1 MASVNKV
8 ILVGHLGRDPETRAF
23 ASGDQICNVRIATTN
38 KWRDKQTQEMREHTE
53 WHSVVFGG
61 KLAEIASQYLRK
73 GSQVY
78 VEGQLR
84 TRDWEQDG
92 VKRYSTE
99 IRADTMQ
106 MLGSKQ
112 GMGGGDESHAPQRT
126 QQPPPQRQAQGQAN
140 SYEAA
145 RNGAP
150 PPARAASGFDDMDS
164 DIPW

>member
-1 MASVNKV
+1 MSVNKV
-8 ILVGHLGRDPETRAF
+8 ILVGHLGRDPET
-23 ASGDQICNVRIATTN
+23 
-38 KWRDKQTQEMREHTE
+38 REHTE

-92 VKRYSTE
+92 VKQYSTE
-99 IRADTMQ
+99 IRADKMQ

-112 GMGGGDESHAPQRT
+112 GTGGGGEAPTT
-126 QQPPPQRQAQGQAN
+126 QQQRPPQRQAQQGPN

-145 RNGAP
+145 RNGAAP
-150 PPARAASGFDDMDS
+150 PSRAGSGFDDMDS